1 MDVMKKK
8 AEATPAT
15 KDPRGFLRLFRDGI
29 PLPLVVQGA
38 LEALQVALMV
48 AVIFAIP
55 VFGIWL
61 TGGWEHGSL
70 DSAFQMSGQLWLK
83 AHGVPLGITTLASD
97 GVTESTG
104 LMTLTPLLFVVIPFL
119 LSWRAGRR
127 IARASYAD
135 QLWQGIAGALVLYGF
150 FGFITGFGV
159 RTPDVRPEIWASILM
174 PVLVM
179 GIGVVIGTRR
189 EAGSWSRLIGVDSAE
204 WIAQTS
210 QSHRWAGSYVAAVTK
225 AALIGFL
232 STIAFAGVVLAIA
245 LFMHWAD
252 GSNVYQ
258 QLRPGLV
265 GGIVLTLAQ
274 LAMIPNLVV
283 WTLSWISGAG
293 FSLGIGSNLSPLETT
308 VGPLPAVPFLTA
320 LPTGSLNGAWLFMLL
335 PVVAGIA
342 AGWWFMREGENH
354 FDDWVDRKI
363 PIRWLSAS
371 LSTLFLGLV
380 VGVGAG
386 LLTALAAFLSG
397 GSLGI
402 GRLVEIGPHM
412 WLAAAWV
419 ALEVGVGT
427 IVGYLVSPYLERDPV
442 LED

>member
-1 MDVMKKK
+1 MKKNP
-8 AEATPAT
+8 EAAT
-15 KDPRGFLRLFRDGI
+15 SKKDPRQLLRAFRDGI

-38 LEALQVALMV
+38 LEALQVALIV

-61 TGGWEHGSL
+61 SGGWANGSL
-70 DSAFQMSGQLWLK
+70 ESSLQLSGQLWLK
-83 AHGVPLGITTLASD
+83 AHGVPLSITTLASD
-97 GVTESTG
+97 GLNESTG
-104 LMTLTPLLFVVIPFL
+104 LMTLTPFLFVLIPFL

-135 QLWQGIAGALVLYGF
+135 QLWQGIVGALVLYGF

-159 RTPDVRPEIWASILM
+159 RTSEVRPEIWASILM
-174 PVLVM
+174 PILVM

-189 EAGSWSRLIGVDSAE
+189 EAGSWSRLIGVDSAA

-225 AALIGFL
+225 ASLIAFL
-232 STIAFAGVVLAIA
+232 SVIAFASAVLAIA
-245 LFMHWAD
+245 LLMHWAD

-283 WTLSWISGAG
+283 WSLSWISGAG
-293 FSLGIGSNLSPLETT
+293 FSIGIGSQLSPLETT

-320 LPTGSLNGAWLFMLL
+320 LPTGSLSGAWLFMFL
-335 PVVAGIA
+335 PVVAGVV

-363 PIRWLSAS
+363 SIRWLSAS

-386 LLTALAAFLSG
+386 LLTALASYLSG

-412 WLAAAWV
+412 WLAGAWV
-419 ALEVGVGT
+419 ALEVGVGV
-427 IVGYLVSPYLERDPV
+427 IIGYLISPYLERDPV